1 MSDSLWPT
9 NSSTLGSPALHLS
22 PSVCLNS
29 CPLSRWCY
37 VTILSSAAPF
47 PFAVILSQNQG
58 LFQWVSSLYQVAKV
72 LGHYGCSSSV
82 QCEAYIFHPSL
93 LSSCHPHAPS
103 WLQDAA
109 VFPRATDIHSIE
121 SNAKRKEEKSFLPIL
136 SLFYFWKWSFPRVP
150 MYISRA
156 SSGYKEA
163 AEDSICGW
171 L

>member
-1 MSDSLWPT
+1 M
-9 NSSTLGSPALHLS
+9 
-22 PSVCLNS
+22 
-29 CPLSRWCY
+29 
-37 VTILSSAAPF
+37 
-47 PFAVILSQNQG
+47 
-58 LFQWVSSLYQVAKV
+58 AKV

-136 SLFYFWKWSFPRVP
+136 SLFIFESDPFPEFP
-150 MYISRA
+150 CISQGPLVA
-156 SSGYKEA
+156 TKKLQKIVSVAGYNA
-163 AEDSICGW
+163 APSKTGVLFLNKNMDRQVAGIALQYKPVKFQIS
-171 L
+171 LQLY